1 MTTKVYLTTQPSP
14 RHRFLYRNS
23 GFRTKMGELIILNW
37 MVMESRDLANERQ
50 RIAGSGDG
58 VLARLCC
65 RVVTEMVLLHPGWLR
80 CFNVAWLQR
89 NQQISGS
96 RFLTMCDFSQCVAHW
111 RGSAG
116 LRWPHESL
124 RSLRLSRGSQ
134 GCSKRAVS

>member
-1 MTTKVYLTTQPSP
+1 
-14 RHRFLYRNS
+14 
-23 GFRTKMGELIILNW
+23 

-89 NQQISGS
+89 NQQISG
-96 RFLTMCDFSQCVAHW
+96 RDFSQCVTS
-111 RGSAG
+111 RNV
-116 LRWPHESL
+116 WPIGEV
-124 RSLRLSRGSQ
+124 RLDCDGHTNRYDH
-134 GCSKRAVS
+134 